1 MRDFFLFWV
10 GGGYIRT
17 VILSKIIARQ
27 LLIFA
32 VNTSFHANI
41 WRGDGAESLRITF

>member
-1 MRDFFLFWV
+1 MLWKTFFFLFWV
-10 GGGYIRT
+10 EGYVRT

-27 LLIFA
+27 LLIYK

-41 WRGDGAESLRITF
+41 WGEIP